1 MRPHPSKSN
10 LNIPET
16 ILGENER
23 ASLPES
29 SNPASQGDG
38 RAGTLCGLLCAGG
51 VSCLLP
57 HIELVLQHLSR
68 PRTPRFL
75 LTWAGRPETKALISL
90 RPHRQNSGAPE
101 LASSSLGPPGLTPEG
116 ASDVAISTVYGSSPG
131 HHILPGTLPSADL
144 SPRPCEKSSPFPD
157 PS

>member
-1 MRPHPSKSN
+1 MRPHPSASN

-38 RAGTLCGLLCAGG
+38 RGGTLCGLLCSGG

-90 RPHRQNSGAPE
+90 RPHRQKSGAPE
-101 LASSSLGPPGLTPEG
+101 LASSSLGPLGLTAEA
-116 ASDVAISTVYGSSPG
+116 ASDVALSTMYGSSPRL
-131 HHILPGTLPSADL
+131 HILPGTLPSEDL
-144 SPRPCEKSSPFPD
+144 SPKPCERSSPFPD

>member
-1 MRPHPSKSN
+1 MRPHPSASN
-10 LNIPET
+10 LNVPET

-38 RAGTLCGLLCAGG
+38 RGGTLCGLLCSRG
-51 VSCLLP
+51 VSCLLL
-57 HIELVLQHLSR
+57 HIELVPQHLSW
-68 PRTPRFL
+68 PGTPHFL
-75 LTWAGRPETKALISL
+75 LTWAAGPETKALISL
-90 RPHRQNSGAPE
+90 GPHRQKSGAPE

-116 ASDVAISTVYGSSPG
+116 ASDVALSTVYGSSPR

>member
-1 MRPHPSKSN
+1 MRPHPSESN
-10 LNIPET
+10 LNVPET

-29 SNPASQGDG
+29 SNLASQGDG
-38 RAGTLCGLLCAGG
+38 RGGTLCGLLCSGG

-57 HIELVLQHLSR
+57 HIELVLQHLSW

-90 RPHRQNSGAPE
+90 RPHSKSQGHQNWPA
-101 LASSSLGPPGLTPEG
+101 
-116 ASDVAISTVYGSSPG
+116 
-131 HHILPGTLPSADL
+131 
-144 SPRPCEKSSPFPD
+144 RPWD
-157 PS
+157 PQG